1 MNIFLS
7 YPSARRDFAQ
17 SLKLGL
23 EAEGHEVFFDRD
35 DLPAGEAFHAAIR
48 QAVQAADLFIFVV
61 APESVH
67 DGSYALAE
75 LGLAQERWPRPAG
88 HVLPVLLAPLD
99 MHLLPPYL
107 LAVTL
112 LEPRGDAVATTL
124 AAVARLNR
132 SPLQRWALKLAL
144 GAVLLAAL
152 GAAWWVQEQRQRSAA
167 ELVRRV
173 GQAVAVA
180 RLCTQGDPA
189 EPFAQLGQLAAAA
202 DAPAAVKQA
211 HEDCAMHWL
220 RLARPGP
227 DRTFAQFAAP
237 LKPVL
242 VKALSA
248 PPQSLPGPR
257 AADLRAHLGWADALR
272 WNDIQDP
279 GIDPT
284 GLYHEALQQDPDN
297 AYAHAMW
304 AHWLLRNRFAPQAQV
319 DDALQHFSAA
329 VAARRDLPFVRRL
342 QLGAM
347 LGTDPFGKPLVQVLN
362 QMRLNHEPL
371 PDTARQRAWSYHYQQ
386 AWREGASVNVLQALP
401 PDQGLATYD
410 WLFAEPAPGDS
421 RHASWV
427 LLRAMLLAQAGQG
440 AAARDA
446 LQAEQKALRADK
458 ASGPVVDA
466 ITRQL
471 ALMGKPPA

>member
-7 YPSARRDFAQ
+7 YPSARRPFAEA
-17 SLKLGL
+17 LKLGL

-48 QAVQAADLFIFVV
+48 QAVDAADLFIFVV
-61 APESVH
+61 APESLRA
-67 DGSYALAE
+67 DGYARAELALAQ
-75 LGLAQERWPRPAG
+75 ARWPQPGG
-88 HVLPVLLAPLD
+88 HLLPVLLAPVD
-99 MHLLPPYL
+99 MSQLPPYL

-112 LEPRGDAVATTL
+112 LEPRGDPVAATL
-124 AAVARLNR
+124 AAVARLNV
-132 SPLQRWALKLAL
+132 SPLRRWAWKAVLGLAL
-144 GAVLLAAL
+144 AAAL
-152 GAAWWVQEQRQRSAA
+152 GAAWWVQEQRQRAAA

-173 GQAVAVA
+173 GEAVSIGK
-180 RLCTQGDPA
+180 LCTQGDPA
-189 EPFAQLGQLAAAA
+189 EPFAQLGRLAAAP

-227 DRTFAQFAAP
+227 DRSFAQFVEP

-257 AADLRAHLGWADALR
+257 AADLRAHLGWADAMRWKDLR
-272 WNDIQDP
+272 DP

-284 GLYHEALQQDPDN
+284 GLYREALQQDPGN
-297 AYAHAMW
+297 VYAHALW
-304 AHWLLRNRFAPQAQV
+304 AHWLLRNRFASQGDV
-319 DDALQHFSAA
+319 DEALKHFEAA
-329 VAARRDLPFVRRL
+329 LAARRDLPFVRTL

-362 QMRLNHEPL
+362 QMRLNQEPL
-371 PDTARQRAWSYHYQQ
+371 SDTVRQRAWSYHYQH
-386 AWREGASVNVLQALP
+386 AWREGVSVNVLQALP
-401 PDQGLATYD
+401 PDQGLATFE
-410 WLFAEPAPGDS
+410 WLFTAPEASDS

-427 LLRAMLLAQAGQG
+427 LLRALLQAQAGQG

-446 LQAEQKALRADK
+446 LQAELKALRAAK

-466 ITRQL
+466 IVQQL
-471 ALMGKPPA
+471 AVLTKQPA